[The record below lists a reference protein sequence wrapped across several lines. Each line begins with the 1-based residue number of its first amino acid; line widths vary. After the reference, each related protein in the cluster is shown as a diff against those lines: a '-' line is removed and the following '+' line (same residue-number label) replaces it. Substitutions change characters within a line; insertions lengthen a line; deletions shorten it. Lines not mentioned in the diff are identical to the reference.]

1 MVQSGKQVLLTV
13 QTTRISRFEI
23 EVSRRTAK
31 WGAFPPLCPFSSAG
45 LMSHIRCGHD
55 MSDWKSLIDQAMM
68 QEGSDTIGAH
78 GTYGN
83 AVRAALAN
91 AQLLLTD
98 LEAAQIIESIY
109 GALVAYSQQVML
121 RMKAEDPEVG
131 GSDHAFR
138 AGQAYGVS
146 CVLNHLIDQLTD
158 VSSITSLEAL
168 DDFSDTLHND
178 ILVQARAAGLT
189 VELLDA
195 KGDILYE

>member
-1 MVQSGKQVLLTV
+1 MEASCKQASTTILRI
-13 QTTRISRFEI
+13 QTSKFEANGQI
-23 EVSRRTAK
+23 T
-31 WGAFPPLCPFSSAG
+31 PLPEGAG
-45 LMSHIRCGHD
+45 LMSGVLCALC
-55 MSDWKSLIDQAMM
+55 MSDWKTLIDQAMA
-68 QEGSDTIGAH
+68 QETTDTIGAH
-78 GTYGN
+78 GTYGQ

-131 GSDHAFR
+131 GVDHAFR

-158 VSSITSLEAL
+158 VAAITALQAL
-168 DDFSDTLHND
+168 DDFSDTLHD
-178 ILVQARAAGLT
+178 EIVVQARAAGLT
-189 VELLDA
+189 IELLDA
-195 KGDILYE
+195 KGDVLLN

>member
-1 MVQSGKQVLLTV
+1 
-13 QTTRISRFEI
+13 
-23 EVSRRTAK
+23 
-31 WGAFPPLCPFSSAG
+31 
-45 LMSHIRCGHD
+45 MSHILCGCN
-55 MSDWKSLIDQAMM
+55 MSDWKTLIDQAMM
-68 QEGSDTIGAH
+68 QEGNDTIGAH

-83 AVRAALAN
+83 AVRAALSN

-131 GSDHAFR
+131 GVDHSFR

-158 VSSITSLEAL
+158 VSSVTNLDAL
-168 DDFSDTLHND
+168 DNFSDTLHND

-195 KGDILYE
+195 KGEILYE

>member
-1 MVQSGKQVLLTV
+1 M
-13 QTTRISRFEI
+13 SR
-23 EVSRRTAK
+23 
-31 WGAFPPLCPFSSAG
+31 
-45 LMSHIRCGHD
+45 IRCGLD
-55 MSDWKSLIDQAMM
+55 MNDWKSLIDQAMM

-131 GSDHAFR
+131 GVDHAFR

-158 VSSITSLEAL
+158 VAAITSLEAL

-195 KGDILYE
+195 KGEILYE

>member
-1 MVQSGKQVLLTV
+1 M
-13 QTTRISRFEI
+13 
-23 EVSRRTAK
+23 
-31 WGAFPPLCPFSSAG
+31 CCG
-45 LMSHIRCGHD
+45 LSME
-55 MSDWKSLIDQAMM
+55 DWKSLIDQAMQKEPDVAKKAQTPELM
-68 QEGSDTIGAH
+68 KQYNKDLIAAH
-78 GTYGN
+78 ATYGQ
-83 AVRAALAN
+83 AVRVALSE
-91 AQLLLTD
+91 AQMLLGD

-131 GSDHAFR
+131 GVDHAFR

-158 VSSITSLEAL
+158 VVGTTALGAL
-168 DDFSDTLHND
+168 DDFSDALHD
-178 ILVQARAAGLT
+178 EIIVQSRAAGLT

>member
-1 MVQSGKQVLLTV
+1 M
-13 QTTRISRFEI
+13 E
-23 EVSRRTAK
+23 
-31 WGAFPPLCPFSSAG
+31 
-45 LMSHIRCGHD
+45 
-55 MSDWKSLIDQAMM
+55 DWKSLIDQAM
-68 QEGSDTIGAH
+68 QKETADLIAAH
-78 GTYGN
+78 AIYGK
-83 AVRAALAN
+83 AVRVALSE
-91 AQLLLTD
+91 AQMLLGD

-131 GSDHAFR
+131 GVDHAFR

-158 VSSITSLEAL
+158 VASITSLQAL

-195 KGDILYE
+195 KGEILLE

>member
-1 MVQSGKQVLLTV
+1 M
-13 QTTRISRFEI
+13 TR
-23 EVSRRTAK
+23 
-31 WGAFPPLCPFSSAG
+31 LCPLVGAG
-45 LMSHIRCGHD
+45 LMRRMCCGLS
-55 MSDWKSLIDQAMM
+55 MNDWKSLIDQAMM
-68 QEGSDTIGAH
+68 QEGSNTIEAH
-78 GTYGN
+78 RTYGA
-83 AVRAALAN
+83 AVRAALSN

-131 GSDHAFR
+131 GVDHAFR

-158 VSSITSLEAL
+158 VASITSLQAL

-178 ILVQARAAGLT
+178 ILIQARAAGLT

-195 KGDILYE
+195 KGEILFE

>member
-1 MVQSGKQVLLTV
+1 MN
-13 QTTRISRFEI
+13 
-23 EVSRRTAK
+23 
-31 WGAFPPLCPFSSAG
+31 
-45 LMSHIRCGHD
+45 
-55 MSDWKSLIDQAMM
+55 DWKGLIDQAMM
-68 QEGSDTIGAH
+68 QEGSNTIEAH
-78 GTYGN
+78 RTYGS
-83 AVRAALAN
+83 AVRAALSN

-121 RMKAEDPEVG
+121 RMKAEDPEIG
-131 GSDHAFR
+131 GVDHAFR

-158 VSSITSLEAL
+158 VAGITALGAL
-168 DDFSDTLHND
+168 DDFSDTLHEE
-178 ILVQARAAGLT
+178 IIIQGRAAGLT

>member
-1 MVQSGKQVLLTV
+1 MTNL
-13 QTTRISRFEI
+13 R
-23 EVSRRTAK
+23 
-31 WGAFPPLCPFSSAG
+31 GASEGAG
-45 LMSHIRCGHD
+45 LMSGVLCALCMI
-55 MSDWKSLIDQAMM
+55 DWKPLIDQVMM
-68 QEGSDTIGAH
+68 QETTDTIGAH
-78 GTYGN
+78 GTYGQ

-131 GSDHAFR
+131 GVDHAFR

-158 VSSITSLEAL
+158 VAAITSLQAL
-168 DDFSDTLHND
+168 DDFSDTLHD
-178 ILVQARAAGLT
+178 EIVIQARAAGLT
-189 VELLDA
+189 IELLDA
-195 KGDILYE
+195 KGDVLLN

>member
-1 MVQSGKQVLLTV
+1 
-13 QTTRISRFEI
+13 
-23 EVSRRTAK
+23 
-31 WGAFPPLCPFSSAG
+31 
-45 LMSHIRCGHD
+45 
-55 MSDWKSLIDQAMM
+55 MSDWKTLIDQAMM
-68 QEGSDTIGAH
+68 QETTDTIGAH
-78 GTYGN
+78 GTYGQ

-131 GSDHAFR
+131 GVDHAFR

-158 VSSITSLEAL
+158 VAAITSLQAL
-168 DDFSDTLHND
+168 DDFSDTLHD
-178 ILVQARAAGLT
+178 EIVVQARAAGLT
-189 VELLDA
+189 IELLDA
-195 KGDILYE
+195 KGDVLLN